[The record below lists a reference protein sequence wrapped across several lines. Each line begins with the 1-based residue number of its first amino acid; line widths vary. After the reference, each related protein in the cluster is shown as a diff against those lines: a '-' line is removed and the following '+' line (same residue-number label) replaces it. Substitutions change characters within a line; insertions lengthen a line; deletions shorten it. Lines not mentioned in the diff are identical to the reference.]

1 MGDVRARFALHEYE
15 KEIVMNEE
23 EEGYSTSYRG
33 SVLVPNNVR
42 QDQEVRF
49 MAALKTSTLPTS
61 SQEADFERDDDL
73 YEPIPLTLVERLS
86 AKESLFGKET
96 FYQSDA
102 EMLFKQIVEK
112 INGGDESVKASLLNR
127 YSVTSY
133 VAAAGLLAE
142 ELRLQDGALAKAL
155 LVPIRAREEAEEMRQ
170 TGRALQIFDF
180 EKLSSDE
187 DSARAKSAARDVR
200 DQVLNGR
207 KNAMRYEGLRL
218 LPSFADALQKLR
230 GAVDQFA
237 NFETVIKALDD
248 ELTLAEYMPPS
259 QFAVRPILM
268 DGAPGIG
275 KTAFALHVA
284 KTLDVPFEKVS
295 AAGLQNGFVLCGSSR
310 QWGNTSPGVIF
321 NLLSESKYATGVL
334 LIDEVDKLSTDDR
347 YTTLPAL
354 LDLLERESAR
364 CYKDESVDVK
374 FDASRLIVL
383 MTANSLENVN
393 PALQSRCEVFEIQEP
408 TDVQRLSIMERLI
421 GEMNAGVEDEKQI
434 ELDDEAALELA
445 SKKIDLRELIAST
458 RTAYVSA
465 IRDGSRIA
473 KPFIKNGR
481 EKIAFGF
488 IPKN

>member
-1 MGDVRARFALHEYE
+1 
-15 KEIVMNEE
+15 MNEE
-23 EEGYSTSYRG
+23 KEGYSLSYRG
-33 SVLVPNNVR
+33 SVLVPNDVR

-49 MAALKTSTLPTS
+49 RAALKTSAHAIPPRS
-61 SQEADFERDDDL
+61 EEFERDDDL
-73 YEPIPLTLVERLS
+73 FEPIPLALVERLS
-86 AKESLFGKET
+86 DKESLYGKES

-112 INGGDESVKASLLNR
+112 IDGGDESVKAALLNR

-133 VAAAGLLAE
+133 VAAAEQLAD

-155 LVPIRAREEAEEMRQ
+155 LAPIRAREEAEEMRQ
-170 TGRALQIFDF
+170 TGRALQIFDYAN
-180 EKLSSDE
+180 LSSE
-187 DSARAKSAARDVR
+187 EESARAKSAARDVR

-207 KNAMRYEGLRL
+207 KNAMRYQGLRL
-218 LPSFADALQKLR
+218 LPNFADALQKLR

-248 ELTLAEYMPPS
+248 ELTLAEYMPAS

-284 KTLDVPFEKVS
+284 RTLGVPFEKVS

-347 YTTLPAL
+347 YTTVPAL
-354 LDLLERESAR
+354 LDLLERESASF
-364 CYKDESVDVK
+364 YKDESVDVN

-383 MTANSLENVN
+383 MTANSLESVN
-393 PALQSRCEVFEIQEP
+393 QALQSRCEVFEIDEP
-408 TDVQRLSIMERLI
+408 TSEQRLSIMEKLI
-421 GEMNAGVEDEKQI
+421 GEMNAGVEEEKRI
-434 ELDDEAALELA
+434 ELDEEAALELA
-445 SKKIDLRELIAST
+445 AKQIDLRELIAAT

-465 IRDGSRIA
+465 IRDGSRVA
-473 KPFIKNGR
+473 KPFIKKGR
-481 EKIAFGF
+481 EKIDFGF

>member
-1 MGDVRARFALHEYE
+1 
-15 KEIVMNEE
+15 MNEE
-23 EEGYSTSYRG
+23 MEGYCISYRG
-33 SVLVPNNVR
+33 SVLVPNGVR
-42 QDQEVRF
+42 QEQEVRF
-49 MAALKTSTLPTS
+49 MAALKTSAHAIPPRS
-61 SQEADFERDDDL
+61 EEFEHDDDL
-73 YEPIPLTLVERLS
+73 FEPIPLALVERLS
-86 AKESLFGKET
+86 AEESLFGKES

-102 EMLFKQIVEK
+102 EMLFKQIVEE
-112 INGGDESVKASLLNR
+112 IDDGDESVKKALLNR
-127 YSVTSY
+127 YQVSSY
-133 VAAAGLLAE
+133 VAAAEQLAD

-180 EKLSSDE
+180 ANLSSEE

-207 KNAMRYEGLRL
+207 KNAMRFEGLRL
-218 LPSFADALQKLR
+218 LPCFADAMKKLR
-230 GAVDQFA
+230 SAVDQFA
-237 NFETVIKALDD
+237 NFETVIKSLDD

-284 KTLDVPFEKVS
+284 NILGVPFEKVS
-295 AAGLQNGFVLCGSSR
+295 AAGLQNGFVLCGSSK
-310 QWGNTSPGVIF
+310 QWGNSAPGVIF
-321 NLLSESKYATGVL
+321 NLLSETKYATGVL

-347 YTTLPAL
+347 YTTVPAL

-364 CYKDESVDVK
+364 FYKDESVDVK

-383 MTANSLENVN
+383 MTSNSLENVN

-408 TDVQRLSIMERLI
+408 SDIQRLNIMEKLI
-421 GEMNAGVEDEKQI
+421 GQMNDGIEPEKQI
-434 ELDDEAALELA
+434 ELDEEAALELA
-445 SKKIDLRELIAST
+445 SKKIDLRELIAAT

-465 IRDGSRIA
+465 IRDGSRLA
-473 KPFIKNGR
+473 KPFIKKGR
-481 EKIAFGF
+481 EKIALGF
-488 IPKN
+488 IPRN